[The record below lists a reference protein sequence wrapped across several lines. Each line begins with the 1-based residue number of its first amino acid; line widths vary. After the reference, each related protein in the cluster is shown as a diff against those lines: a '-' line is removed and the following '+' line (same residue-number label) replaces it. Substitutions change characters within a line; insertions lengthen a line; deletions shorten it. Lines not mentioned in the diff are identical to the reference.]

1 MASTEASP
9 PAAEPTPS
17 SAIKI
22 GTRRSPLAL
31 KQTEHLIAELQ
42 KAHPGLAFEVV
53 AIKTQGDKD
62 KVSPLPSMGKGLW
75 TNELEAMLAAGEV
88 DMVLHCLKDM
98 PTTIPAGFEL
108 GVVMAREDPRDVVV
122 IRSDAA
128 HAAFREL
135 ADLPAGSLVGTS
147 SPRRS
152 AQLRRRYPALRFR
165 DYRGNIDT
173 RLSKLDA
180 EGGEFDCIILAAAG
194 LHRMGLHDRI
204 SQYLDSSA
212 GVLHAVG
219 QGALGIEVRAGDAR
233 MLDVVRAV
241 AHEATSVACH
251 AERAV
256 MRTLEG
262 GCSVPVGVETSW
274 AEDGR
279 RLRLKATV
287 VSLDGTEGVDA
298 DDSALVSTAE
308 EAEAFGK
315 KVAHDLVAKGASK
328 ILDAINETRLAP
340 PAKTT
345 PATS

>member
-1 MASTEASP
+1 MASTEAA
-9 PAAEPTPS
+9 PAAPAS
-17 SAIKI
+17 SVIKI

-42 KAHPGLAFEVV
+42 KAHPGLTFEVV

-98 PTTIPAGFEL
+98 PTTVPAGFEL
-108 GVVMAREDPRDVVV
+108 GVIMEREDPRDVVV

-128 HAAFREL
+128 RAGCRCL

-152 AQLRRRYPALRFR
+152 AQLRRRHPALRFR

-194 LHRMGLHDRI
+194 LHRMGLHARV
-204 SQYLDSSA
+204 SQYLDSAA

-233 MLDVVRAV
+233 VLAVARAV

-256 MRTLEG
+256 MRALEG

-274 AEDGR
+274 GEDGR

-287 VSLDGTEGVDA
+287 VSLDGTEAVDA

-315 KVAHDLVAKGASK
+315 KVALDLVARGASK
-328 ILDAINETRLAP
+328 ILDVINETRLAP
-340 PAKTT
+340 PVKTT
-345 PATS
+345 TASS

>member
-1 MASTEASP
+1 MASTEAVPASP
-9 PAAEPTPS
+9 V
-17 SAIKI
+17 IKI

-31 KQTEHLIAELQ
+31 RQTEHLVAELQ
-42 KAHPGLAFEVV
+42 RAHPGLSFEVV

-98 PTTIPAGFEL
+98 PTTVPAGFEL
-108 GVVMAREDPRDVVV
+108 GVIMEREDPRDVVV
-122 IRSDAA
+122 IRSALVAA
-128 HAAFREL
+128 AGARSL

-152 AQLRRRYPALRFR
+152 AQLRRRHPALRFR

-194 LHRMGLHDRI
+194 LHRMGLHGRV
-204 SQYLDSSA
+204 SQYLDSAS

-219 QGALGIEVRAGDAR
+219 QGALAIEVRAGDERVLGVA
-233 MLDVVRAV
+233 RAV

-256 MRTLEG
+256 MRALEG

-274 AEDGR
+274 GGEGGK

-287 VSLDGTEGVDA
+287 VSLDGTEAVDA
-298 DDSALVSTAE
+298 DDEALVSTAE

-315 KVAHDLVAKGASK
+315 KVALDLVARGASK
-328 ILDAINETRLAP
+328 ILDVINETRLAP
-340 PAKTT
+340 PVKTT
-345 PATS
+345 TATS